1 VTAAALAHFVTEDV
15 LQVVVEQLEV
25 ELKRAVQLEHSVVVQ
40 RCEVLDKLRRRIG
53 VGTLREPDVGRTHNV
68 PEQVVRVLE
77 QRLVFADEVVVDGAR
92 PAQPVYRRPML
103 VEHRVTGVRHECGEF
118 GERHVVAVPQ

>member
-1 VTAAALAHFVTEDV
+1 MRQLQVYNRYHRCSVVVVYLCSDCAALAHFVAENV

-40 RCEVLDKLRRRIG
+40 RCEVLDKLRGRVG
-53 VGTLREPDVGRTHNV
+53 VGTLRETDVGRTHNV

-77 QRLVFADEVVVDGAR
+77 
-92 PAQPVYRRPML
+92 
-103 VEHRVTGVRHECGEF
+103 
-118 GERHVVAVPQ
+118 